1 MEKDFKV
8 LCNQIRIEKG
18 KKEMQKYLLECCVD
32 SVESAIAAQKG
43 GADRLELCGNLIIG
57 GTTPSVELYR
67 AVRKNTDI
75 PIHVLLRPRFGDFL
89 YTAYE
94 LEILYEEV
102 KLFSSEGADGLV
114 IGCLKPDGEL
124 DIEAMKRMIELGK
137 GRKITLHRAFDVCK
151 NPLKALE
158 QAIELGVDTI
168 LTSGQEDS
176 CMKGMDL
183 LNTLQ
188 KKIEE
193 EKNSICIMAGGGV
206 NAQVIQSFLEKTSLS
221 TFHMSGKITIPSKM
235 IYRNER
241 VNMGLQ
247 GISEYEIW
255 RTEEENIKKAK
266 DVLKGKMM
274 N

>member
-1 MEKDFKV
+1 
-8 LCNQIRIEKG
+8 
-18 KKEMQKYLLECCVD
+18 MQKYLLECCVD

-137 GRKITLHRAFDVCK
+137 GRKITLHRAFDVCN

-168 LTSGQEDS
+168 LTSGQENS
-176 CMKGMDL
+176 CMKGKTIHLYYGRRRSQCTGD
-183 LNTLQ
+183 
-188 KKIEE
+188 KKFSRKDISFYLSYVR
-193 EKNSICIMAGGGV
+193 KN
-206 NAQVIQSFLEKTSLS
+206 NHTKRND
-221 TFHMSGKITIPSKM
+221 IP
-235 IYRNER
+235 E
-241 VNMGLQ
+241 
-247 GISEYEIW
+247 
-255 RTEEENIKKAK
+255 
-266 DVLKGKMM
+266 
-274 N
+274 

>member
-1 MEKDFKV
+1 M

-67 AVRKNTDI
+67 AVRRNTDI

-124 DIEAMKRMIELGK
+124 DIEAMKRMIEFGK
-137 GRKITLHRAFDVCK
+137 GRKITLHRAFDVCR

-168 LTSGQEDS
+168 LTSGQENS
-176 CMKGMDL
+176 CMKGMHL

-193 EKNSICIMAGGGV
+193 EKKSICIMAGGGV
-206 NAQVIQSFLEKTSLS
+206 NAQVIKSFLEKTSLS

-266 DVLKGKMM
+266 DVLKGNRM